1 MIAIVLLVV
10 TISIYNN
17 FVQTIL
23 IYRYPVRQYY
33 GKRSDGMFYGNN
45 YNPTM
50 YEEDSE
56 WR

>member
-1 MIAIVLLVV
+1 MIAILLVV